1 MRHFLAQCFLLI
13 CVCAIHLH
21 AQVPTAPAKLEI
33 EILSFKIG
41 SNYNPLLD
49 RQPSVFSAESVEL
62 PQTEAEKVARRNA
75 QSNNRNTTG
84 VYNQNSPR
92 GVIAPEDK
100 STRGRLRSSIRIID
114 LAEWVN
120 VEVKNTSD
128 KTIKLVEWD
137 FLFPR
142 MENDVL
148 KLRYA
153 VTSKAEVKSGTKKKL
168 KVILPPTAMKC
179 KVMNVKGD
187 QAQESVCGKGFTDAS
202 KFEQENVVIN
212 RIEYADGTVWK
223 REP

>member
-1 MRHFLAQCFLLI
+1 MQRFLVRSLLFLVASISVWAQTPSGSGK
-13 CVCAIHLH
+13 V
-21 AQVPTAPAKLEI
+21 EI

-75 QSNNRNTTG
+75 NTNRNNST
-84 VYNQNSPR
+84 YNQNSPR

-100 STRGRLRSSIRIID
+100 STRGRLRSTIRVID

-120 VEVKNTSD
+120 VEIKNTSN
-128 KTIKLVEWD
+128 KTIKQIEWD

-142 MENDVL
+142 MEDNTL

-153 VTSKAEVKSGTKKKL
+153 VSSKAEVKTGNKKKL
-168 KVILPPTAMKC
+168 KVILPASAMKC
-179 KVMNVKGD
+179 KIVNIKGE

-202 KFEQENVVIN
+202 KFEQENVIIN

>member
-1 MRHFLAQCFLLI
+1 MRHFLTQCFLL
-13 CVCAIHLH
+13 VFVFAVH
-21 AQVPTAPAKLEI
+21 AQAQAPTAPAKLEI

-62 PQTEAEKVARRNA
+62 PQTEAEKVARRN
-75 QSNNRNTTG
+75 SNISRSNGT
-84 VYNQNSPR
+84 YNQTYPR

-100 STRGRLRSSIRIID
+100 STRGRLRSTIRVID

-128 KTIKLVEWD
+128 KVIKLVEWD

-153 VTSKAEVKSGTKKKL
+153 VTSKTEVKSGNKKKL
-168 KVILPPTAMKC
+168 KVILPASAMKC
-179 KVMNVKGD
+179 KVINIKGE

-202 KFEQENVVIN
+202 KFEQENVIIN
-212 RIEYADGTVWK
+212 RIEYADGSSWK

>member
-1 MRHFLAQCFLLI
+1 MRHFFAHCFLFFCI
-13 CVCAIHLH
+13 CVIHGL
-21 AQVPTAPAKLEI
+21 AQVPASLAKLEI
-33 EILSFKIG
+33 EILTFKIG
-41 SNYNPLLD
+41 SNHNPLLD

-75 QSNNRNTTG
+75 QTNRNNTG
-84 VYNQNSPR
+84 GYNQNSSR

-100 STRGRLRSSIRIID
+100 STRGRLRSTIRVID

-120 VEVKNTSD
+120 VEIKNTSN
-128 KTIKLVEWD
+128 KTIKQIEWD

-142 MENDVL
+142 MENETL

-153 VTSKAEVKSGTKKKL
+153 VTSKAEVKSGSKKKL
-168 KVILPPTAMKC
+168 KVMLPATAMKC
-179 KVMNVKGD
+179 KIVNIKGD

-212 RIEYADGTVWK
+212 KIEYADGSVWK

>member
-1 MRHFLAQCFLLI
+1 MQRFLVRSLLSLIAAISVGAQTP
-13 CVCAIHLH
+13 
-21 AQVPTAPAKLEI
+21 QVSGKMEI

-84 VYNQNSPR
+84 GYNQNSPR

-100 STRGRLRSSIRIID
+100 STRGRLRSTIRVLD

-120 VEVKNTSD
+120 VEIKNTSD
-128 KTIKLVEWD
+128 KTIKQIEWD

-142 MENDVL
+142 MEDNTL

-153 VTSKAEVKSGTKKKL
+153 VTSKAEVKTGNKKKL
-168 KVILPPTAMKC
+168 KVILPASAMKC
-179 KVMNVKGD
+179 KIVNIKGD

-202 KFEQENVVIN
+202 KFEQENVLIN
-212 RIEYADGTVWK
+212 RIEYADGSIWK

>member
-1 MRHFLAQCFLLI
+1 MQRSLVSFFLLI
-13 CVCAIHLH
+13 FVFTTQAW
-21 AQVPTAPAKLEI
+21 AQAPQVPGKVEI
-33 EILSFKIG
+33 EIISFKIG

-92 GVIAPEDK
+92 GIIAPEDK
-100 STRGRLRSSIRIID
+100 STRGRLRSTIRVID

-120 VEVKNTSD
+120 VEIKNTSD
-128 KTIKLVEWD
+128 KTIKQIEWD

-142 MENDVL
+142 MENETL

-153 VTSKAEVKSGTKKKL
+153 VTSKAEVKTGNKKKL
-168 KVILPPTAMKC
+168 KAILPASAMKC
-179 KVMNVKGD
+179 KVINIKGE

-212 RIEYADGTVWK
+212 RIEYADGSVWK

>member
-1 MRHFLAQCFLLI
+1 MQRFLVRSLLFLVASISVWAQTP
-13 CVCAIHLH
+13 
-21 AQVPTAPAKLEI
+21 QVSGKVEI

-75 QSNNRNTTG
+75 NTNRNNST
-84 VYNQNSPR
+84 YNQNSPR

-100 STRGRLRSSIRIID
+100 STRGRLRSTIRVID

-120 VEVKNTSD
+120 VEIKNTSD
-128 KTIKLVEWD
+128 KTIKLIEWD

-142 MENDVL
+142 MEDNTL

-168 KVILPPTAMKC
+168 KAILPASAMKC
-179 KVMNVKGD
+179 KVINIKGE

-202 KFEQENVVIN
+202 KFEQENIVIN
-212 RIEYADGTVWK
+212 RIEYADGSIWK

>member
-1 MRHFLAQCFLLI
+1 MRLFLAQCFLLVCI
-13 CVCAIHLH
+13 CGIHAQ
-21 AQVPTAPAKLEI
+21 AQVPAAPAKLEI

-75 QSNNRNTTG
+75 NTNRNNGT
-84 VYNQNSPR
+84 YNQTYPR

-100 STRGRLRSSIRIID
+100 STRGRLRSTIRVID

-120 VEVKNTSD
+120 VEIKNTSD
-128 KTIKLVEWD
+128 KTIKQIEWD

-142 MENDVL
+142 LEDNVL
-148 KLRYA
+148 KLRYT
-153 VTSKAEVKSGTKKKL
+153 VTSKVEVKTGNKKKL
-168 KVILPPTAMKC
+168 RVILPATAMKC
-179 KVMNVKGD
+179 KVINIKGE

-212 RIEYADGTVWK
+212 RIEYTDGSVWK

>member
-1 MRHFLAQCFLLI
+1 MQRFLVRSLLFLIASISVWAQTPP
-13 CVCAIHLH
+13 VSGK
-21 AQVPTAPAKLEI
+21 VEI
-33 EILSFKIG
+33 EIISFKIG

-75 QSNNRNTTG
+75 NTNRNTTG
-84 VYNQNSPR
+84 GYNQNSPR

-100 STRGRLRSSIRIID
+100 STRGRLRSTIRVID
-114 LAEWVN
+114 MAEWVN
-120 VEVKNTSD
+120 VEIKNTSD
-128 KTIKLVEWD
+128 KTIKQIEWD

-142 MENDVL
+142 MEDNTL

-153 VTSKAEVKSGTKKKL
+153 VTSKAEVKTGNKKKL
-168 KVILPPTAMKC
+168 KVILPASAMKC
-179 KVMNVKGD
+179 KIVNIKGD

-212 RIEYADGTVWK
+212 RIEYADGSIWK

>member
-1 MRHFLAQCFLLI
+1 MQRFLVRSLLFLVASISVWAQTPSGSGK
-13 CVCAIHLH
+13 V
-21 AQVPTAPAKLEI
+21 EI

-75 QSNNRNTTG
+75 NTNRNNST
-84 VYNQNSPR
+84 YNQNSPR

-100 STRGRLRSSIRIID
+100 STRGRLRSTIRVID

-120 VEVKNTSD
+120 VEIKNTSD
-128 KTIKLVEWD
+128 KTIKQIEWD

-142 MENDVL
+142 MEDNTL

-153 VTSKAEVKSGTKKKL
+153 VSSKAEVKTGNKKKL
-168 KVILPPTAMKC
+168 KVILPASAMKC
-179 KVMNVKGD
+179 KIVNIKGE

-202 KFEQENVVIN
+202 KFEQENVIIN

>member
-1 MRHFLAQCFLLI
+1 MQRSLVRFLLLVFVLTIPALAQTP
-13 CVCAIHLH
+13 
-21 AQVPTAPAKLEI
+21 QKLEI
-33 EILSFKIG
+33 EIIGFKIG

-62 PQTEAEKVARRNA
+62 PQTEAEKTARRNA
-75 QSNNRNTTG
+75 NTNRNNST
-84 VYNQNSPR
+84 YNQTYPR

-100 STRGRLRSSIRIID
+100 STRGRLRSSIRVID

-120 VEVKNTSD
+120 VEIKNTSD
-128 KTIKLVEWD
+128 KTIKQIEWD

-142 MENDVL
+142 MEDNAL

-153 VTSKAEVKSGTKKKL
+153 VTSKVEVKTGNKKKL
-168 KVILPPTAMKC
+168 KVILPASAMKC
-179 KVMNVKGD
+179 KVINIKGE

-202 KFEQENVVIN
+202 KFELENVVIN
-212 RIEYADGTVWK
+212 RIEYADGSVWK

>member
-1 MRHFLAQCFLLI
+1 MRHFFAQCFLLFCI
-13 CVCAIHLH
+13 CGIQGL
-21 AQVPTAPAKLEI
+21 AQVPATPAKLEI

-49 RQPSVFSAESVEL
+49 QQPSIFSAESVEL

-75 QSNNRNTTG
+75 QANNRNTSG

-100 STRGRLRSSIRIID
+100 SMRGRLRSSIRVID

-120 VEVKNTSD
+120 VEIKNTSD
-128 KTIKLVEWD
+128 KTIKQIEWD

-142 MENDVL
+142 MENETL

-153 VTSKAEVKSGTKKKL
+153 VTSKAEVKTGNKKKL
-168 KVILPPTAMKC
+168 KVVLPASAMKC
-179 KVMNVKGD
+179 KIVNIKGD

-212 RIEYADGTVWK
+212 RIEYADGSIWK